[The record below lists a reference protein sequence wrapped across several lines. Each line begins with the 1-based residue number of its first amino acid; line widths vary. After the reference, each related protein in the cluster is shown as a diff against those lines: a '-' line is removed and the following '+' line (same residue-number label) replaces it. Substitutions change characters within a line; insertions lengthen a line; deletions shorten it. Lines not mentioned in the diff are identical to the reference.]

1 MSMRSWAEVPRA
13 DMATF
18 VTSAYDLARRIDTL
32 DAPIRAFVTEHDR
45 AERVAAQAQCLGQQY
60 PSQAGS
66 PPLFGIPVAVKDVFH
81 VSGLPTRAGS
91 LLNPGHLTGPE
102 SELVA
107 RVRRAGGIILGK
119 THLDEF
125 ACCAPGPTRHPHALW
140 HTPGGSRAGSAAA
153 RP

>member
-60 PSQAGS
+60 PSQAGR

-91 LLNPGHLTGPE
+91 LLNPGHLTGPA
-102 SELVA
+102 SELVP
-107 RVRRAGGIILGK
+107 RVRRARRRHLGQSP
-119 THLDEF
+119 L
-125 ACCAPGPTRHPHALW
+125 AAVARPPPRPAPAPHPHRHPHGA
-140 HTPGGSRAGSAAA
+140 PQA
-153 RP
+153 